1 MENKK
6 FYEKLVVLIVL
17 FVGIT
22 IATGAIIGNYVK
34 QKKEIEDKKNNSL
47 ILETINLF

>member
-1 MENKK
+1 MK
-6 FYEKLVVLIVL
+6 YTEKLIIVLVLFLIV
-17 FVGIT
+17 T

-34 QKKEIEDKKNNSL
+34 TKRQAEEHAKNSI